1 MSRRTGADPLGPACG
16 PPTIDAIIEFWSL
29 EVSKVLKMPTRRA
42 VRGNAAMHL
51 EAFLNENCREQWR
64 GFTRMEMVLS
74 RCLVWRGRLSRRPP
88 HFSPPAAAAVS
99 PALDEHTRQQPAA
112 TSSTSFEPVG
122 RSAHGEARDGEAARR
137 RDGARPKDSNRAAW
151 PHPLHWTKQVARS
164 RGRKNC
170 SLCASTVHQES
181 WQALPELKL
190 AAGREGLGVQS

>member
-51 EAFLNENCREQWR
+51 EAFLSENCREQWR

-122 RSAHGEARDGEAARR
+122 RSAHGEARRRGGETA
-137 RDGARPKDSNRAAW
+137 
-151 PHPLHWTKQVARS
+151 
-164 RGRKNC
+164 RGRRTATGLLGLILFIGRNR
-170 SLCASTVHQES
+170 LPGAAAERTAACARAQCI
-181 WQALPELKL
+181 KR
-190 AAGREGLGVQS
+190 AGRRCLS

>member
-42 VRGNAAMHL
+42 VRGNAAFGSIS
-51 EAFLNENCREQWR
+51 ERELQR
-64 GFTRMEMVLS
+64 TVAGVHQDGDGVVSLS
-74 RCLVWRGRLSRRPP
+74 CVARETFAPTTPLQPAGSCRCLAGTRRA
-88 HFSPPAAAAVS
+88 HA
-99 PALDEHTRQQPAA
+99 AA
-112 TSSTSFEPVG
+112 TSSNQQHELRAG
-122 RSAHGEARDGEAARR
+122 RSISARRGETARR

-151 PHPLHWTKQVARS
+151 PHPLHWTKPVARS